1 MTILHREVPPEKPVR
16 VFWRCQQAYDDMP
29 DKCVW
34 ISKRFLAKSLT
45 GDFKGNAV
53 LWHKRKAV

>member
-1 MTILHREVPPEKPVR
+1 
-16 VFWRCQQAYDDMP
+16 MP